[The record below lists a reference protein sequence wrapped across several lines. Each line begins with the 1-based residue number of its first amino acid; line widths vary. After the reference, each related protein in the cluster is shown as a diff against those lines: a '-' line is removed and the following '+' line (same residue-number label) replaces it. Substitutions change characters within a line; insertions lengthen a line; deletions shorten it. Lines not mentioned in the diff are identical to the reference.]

1 MSLLSATRRL
11 WRGLT
16 PEPVRRL
23 AQPILGPALKAY
35 VRHQA
40 RRPHAADDFSGPIRV
55 VGDFGGSYGIAASA
69 KLAVRA
75 FEALGVPVEQVDISG
90 ARLDW
95 IGATDAART
104 PGPWIF
110 HVNAPEILAAL
121 AFLDP
126 KNVRGPRYGYWAW
139 ELPQAPKSWL
149 KDAALLDGIWAPSA
163 FTAKALDGAAAPV
176 RVVPHPLFAED
187 YRDVVPAPRGPGFLA
202 VTLFDF
208 NSSAA
213 RKNPEAVI
221 AAFAQAF
228 PADPAARL
236 VIKTQRG
243 ELFPDLLAKLKASAP
258 ANVTVVDEVWP
269 YAEVKSLI
277 ATADVLISLH
287 RAEGFGLTVAEA
299 MALGTPVIATGWSG
313 NMDFM
318 DATCALVVPSRPI
331 AVDDPQGIYRGQSWA
346 DPDVEAAAACLR
358 RLRNDPALA
367 AQLSDAGRR
376 RVTERLSPQAWFTT
390 LPDGV
395 QRAAMAATR
404 AARRAQASG

>member
-40 RRPHAADDFSGPIRV
+40 RARHAADDFSGPIRV

-95 IGATDAART
+95 IGAADAART

-121 AFLDP
+121 AFLGP

-149 KDAALLDGIWAPSA
+149 KDAALLDGVWAPSA

-243 ELFPDLLAKLKASAP
+243 DLFPDLLAKLKASAP

-367 AQLSDAGRR
+367 AQLSEAGRK
-376 RVTERLSPQAWFTT
+376 RVAERLSPQAWFTT

-404 AARRAQASG
+404 ASRRAQASG